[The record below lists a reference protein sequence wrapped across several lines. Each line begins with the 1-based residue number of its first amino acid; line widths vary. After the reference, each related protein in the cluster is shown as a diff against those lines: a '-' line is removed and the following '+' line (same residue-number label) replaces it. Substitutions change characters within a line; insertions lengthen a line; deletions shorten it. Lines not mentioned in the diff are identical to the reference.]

1 MTLDELKARLG
12 RYEWN
17 DVEFKA
23 ARNDVP
29 RDAYKSVSA
38 FANTKGGYLVFGIEQ
53 EGQEFKI
60 VGVLDVDK
68 VQNDFLSALRSGQLL
83 NRIICVQET
92 ALEEDGCT
100 LLVFFVPEMSRRE
113 KPVYLNGDIRSAHI
127 RRGGGDEKCTR
138 EEIER
143 FLRDASD
150 SPFDGEIMTDLR
162 AEDFFEAKTLAWYR
176 RIFQDRNGGKHA
188 ELNDVEF
195 LHEFGFVR
203 EHEDTLAPTRAGVLL
218 FGAERNVRQVLNRA
232 VVDYQRLDRSVEDE
246 DSEVRWDDRVV
257 IEENLIQTWQT
268 LFEKY
273 AQLASHKFGLDASTM
288 RRADDPP
295 DFVTF
300 REAVVNLIVHQDF
313 GDSRRMPTIKIFRDE
328 TQLFNPGDAFASTSE
343 LLDPGDKEVRN
354 PTILSAF
361 RRIGLSDQAGTGIR
375 AICREW
381 SRLGHVPPSMEND
394 KSAKC
399 FRLALN
405 RTRLLS
411 EEQVLFQAQLGVRL
425 SEDEARIFAVICSED
440 SVSIVDAKAALA
452 KPEQEIRRIL
462 GRLEVQQLIEQ
473 VASGSSWTLKPHLRE
488 AGVGGG
494 SDRVGGDGES
504 LVTPRSDQAGEV
516 APVAAGTPSDQ
527 AAAHPASLVTP
538 ASDQV
543 KPLIFNRFIRS
554 LSEAQKQ
561 ILLFCDVPKPQEAI
575 MRKMGVT
582 HRTHFRNRQLRP
594 LLDAH
599 LLHLTH
605 PENPTHPDQAYVV
618 APGALELL
626 ARLAEP
632 GTDAS
637 G

>member
-12 RYEWN
+12 RYEWS

-53 EGQEFKI
+53 KEQEFKI

-68 VQNDFLSALRSGQLL
+68 VQNDFLSVLRSGQLL

-100 LLVFFVPEMSRRE
+100 VLAFYVPEMSRRE

-127 RRGGGDEKCTR
+127 RRGGGDERCTK

-143 FLRDASD
+143 FLRDASE
-150 SPFDGEIMTDLR
+150 SPFDGEIITDLR
-162 AEDFFEAKTLAWYR
+162 AEDFFEATTLAWYR

-232 VVDYQRLDRSVEDE
+232 VVDYQRLDRSVEDD

-273 AQLASHKFGLDASTM
+273 AQLASHKFGLDASTL
-288 RRADDPP
+288 RRAEDPP

-354 PTILSAF
+354 PTILAAF

-375 AICREW
+375 AICKEW
-381 SRLGHVPPSMEND
+381 SRLGHVPPTMEND

-411 EEQVLFQAQLGVRL
+411 EEQILFQAQIGVRL
-425 SEDEARIFAVICSED
+425 SEDEARILAVICTEE
-440 SVSIVDAKAALA
+440 SVAIVDAKAALA
-452 KPEQEIRRIL
+452 KTEQEVRRIL
-462 GRLEVQQLIEQ
+462 ERLEVQQLIEPM
-473 VASGSSWTLKPHLRE
+473 GSSWTLKSHLRE
-488 AGVGGG
+488 AGFGG
-494 SDRVGGDGES
+494 SDQADGDKGN
-504 LVTPRSDQAGEV
+504 LVTPGSDQPEK
-516 APVAAGTPSDQ
+516 VAALAAESPSDQ
-527 AAAHPASLVTP
+527 AAEDSGDLVTP
-538 ASDQV
+538 ASDQAN
-543 KPLIFNRFIRS
+543 PMISSRFIKK
-554 LSEAQKQ
+554 LSDTQKE

-575 MRKMGVT
+575 MRKIGVT

-594 LLDAH
+594 LLDAN
-599 LLHLTH
+599 LLRLKH
-605 PENPTHPDQAYVV
+605 PENPTHPQQAYVV
-618 APGALELL
+618 APDALELL
-626 ARLAEP
+626 ADLAKTRSP
-632 GTDAS
+632 RS
-637 G
+637 